1 MAPGEDFHA
10 RLHFGTD
17 WRGNDREELL
27 SDLAERDTWAKACH
41 NEYTI
46 RQVVLAV
53 VGMPRS
59 GKSTF
64 IQHALDLK
72 KTPSSKVAT
81 KRVSLEGTV
90 SILEIHEFDMHE
102 IEINSDG
109 TPHWPEN
116 AADDITGKVNGVL
129 VIYSIEDIA
138 STKPIPT
145 VLRTAMPSSP
155 SKRPRTSS
163 DTKDLGSPPFS
174 EDEDAKSK
182 HQRAQTEVPCRT
194 SEIGR
199 DTRLK
204 EEKHVGRASYD
215 SQNESL
221 EKRTDSASFINT
233 CEEMQSSLGATVQ
246 SQQPEVYSSSPT
258 STGVLGSQ
266 ASLTLPDP
274 IDQGDPFWRYASY
287 DQQRVTEEDMS
298 DQKSEPVK
306 MQRDENNVS
315 GVGFDELVDRLL
327 SQATSKIEMKFAAVF
342 LCLYR
347 RFISPSVLLD
357 AIISRFD
364 SLSPNTSHQTTRIT
378 SQLRYL
384 NVLAQWIT
392 EYPGDFA
399 HSLTRVKMIKFVS
412 ALADQRPFAMAVQEF
427 HNQLDVVCE
436 DDDTAWACSDVSRSK
451 TSTVEQLRDPISI
464 WGASLAAQSSTKDE
478 EDSGQKASRV
488 LKRGSAASS
497 TSSSNDKPSSRSTI
511 SSKAVPD
518 AVESAQRQAPLLTP
532 SPRTNLCK
540 IHWNLFI
547 DSSDEDIA
555 QELTRIDWVL
565 FSSIRPRDLVR
576 HVSLREEDKENCK
589 SLQYVSKMIHQFNHV
604 AFWTANMVLLRE
616 KPKHRAK
623 ALEKFM
629 SIAWKLRQLNNYNSL
644 GAVVAGINATAVHRL
659 VQTRELVPYD
669 VQKQFMRLEI
679 LMGTQKSHFAYR
691 LAWSNTPM
699 ERIPFLPLLCRDLA
713 SAEEGNP
720 TYVDEGRKLINWK
733 KFEIIGDVVISIQR
747 SQATPYHFTSW
758 NEEAQRLILE
768 CKINKDDDVCSPQ
781 AACA

>member
-1 MAPGEDFHA
+1 ML
-10 RLHFGTD
+10 RNLRRRT
-17 WRGNDREELL
+17 
-27 SDLAERDTWAKACH
+27 S
-41 NEYTI
+41 
-46 RQVVLAV
+46 
-53 VGMPRS
+53 
-59 GKSTF
+59 STGAF
-64 IQHALDLK
+64 ASSAL
-72 KTPSSKVAT
+72 
-81 KRVSLEGTV
+81 
-90 SILEIHEFDMHE
+90 
-102 IEINSDG
+102 
-109 TPHWPEN
+109 
-116 AADDITGKVNGVL
+116 
-129 VIYSIEDIA
+129 
-138 STKPIPT
+138 PT
-145 VLRTAMPSSP
+145 VLVRSMCDLPPRLPQTDSQMWKNLGDGVTPKIPTYQVSLKAPESHKRCVSFILRNIRLRTNGTAFCYPSCSTINRPVIPVIRRRPARVPRRTASSSLIDRHVGIAVPSSP

-163 DTKDLGSPPFS
+163 ETKDLGSPPFS
-174 EDEDAKSK
+174 QDEDAKSK

-194 SEIGR
+194 IEISR

-215 SQNESL
+215 SRNESL
-221 EKRTDSASFINT
+221 EKKTNSASSIYT
-233 CEEMQSSLGATVQ
+233 CEGMQSSLGAMVQ
-246 SQQPEVYSSSPT
+246 SQQPEVYSSSPKN
-258 STGVLGSQ
+258 TGVLGSQ

-274 IDQGDPFWRYASY
+274 MDQGDPFWRYASY
-287 DQQRVTEEDMS
+287 DQQRVPEEDMS
-298 DQKSEPVK
+298 DPKSEPVK
-306 MQRDENNVS
+306 MERDDNNVA

-327 SQATSKIEMKFAAVF
+327 SQATSKIEVKFAAIF

-347 RFISPSVLLD
+347 RFITPSVLLD

-364 SLSPNTSHQTTRIT
+364 SLSPNASHQTTRIT

-436 DDDTAWACSDVSRSK
+436 DDDTTWACSDVSRSK
-451 TSTVEQLRDPISI
+451 TSTIEQLRDPSSI
-464 WGASLAAQSSTKDE
+464 WGASLAAQSSAKDE

-497 TSSSNDKPSSRSTI
+497 TSSSNDKSSSRSTI
-511 SSKAVPD
+511 SSKAVPNS
-518 AVESAQRQAPLLTP
+518 VESAQRQAPLLEP
-532 SPRTNLCK
+532 SHRTIMCK

-576 HVSLREEDKENCK
+576 HVSLREKDKENCK

-629 SIAWKLRQLNNYNSL
+629 SIAWVSKTSMQLMYLNS
-644 GAVVAGINATAVHRL
+644 
-659 VQTRELVPYD
+659 
-669 VQKQFMRLEI
+669 
-679 LMGTQKSHFAYR
+679 
-691 LAWSNTPM
+691 
-699 ERIPFLPLLCRDLA
+699 
-713 SAEEGNP
+713 
-720 TYVDEGRKLINWK
+720 
-733 KFEIIGDVVISIQR
+733 
-747 SQATPYHFTSW
+747 
-758 NEEAQRLILE
+758 
-768 CKINKDDDVCSPQ
+768 
-781 AACA
+781 